1 MEISTWKRSFL
12 AFLMATAISAQAN
25 ERDIAAAA
33 KRFFGLQV
41 TAVHESLIPGLY
53 GINTNP
59 SEVGPRLF
67 MDDKLTVY
75 GNFVTGYAH
84 LEGPAKGRDL
94 TPQEAQELYRSM
106 LARLPKDK
114 FITYRFGDGS
124 REVLLFTAYDCP
136 SCRAVE
142 KSLLQQ
148 AKQLNATV
156 YLVPTAL
163 RYQIDP
169 ASRIPVQEILCAKN
183 RELAWQ
189 NMILK
194 GQRPVSERCNVNPDD
209 YAYLSRAFP
218 VKFPTSVP
226 TAVTLWDG
234 KIYMGVSQKFAEVF
248 GGR

>member
-1 MEISTWKRSFL
+1 MEISIWKRSFL

-53 GINTNP
+53 GINTSP

-94 TPQEAQELYRSM
+94 TPQEAQDLYRSM
-106 LARLPKDK
+106 LASLPKEK

-136 SCRAVE
+136 ACRALE
-142 KSLLQQ
+142 KNLLQQ
-148 AKQLNATV
+148 TKQLNATV
-156 YLVPTAL
+156 YLVPTGL
-163 RYQIDP
+163 RYNLDP
-169 ASRIPVQEILCAKN
+169 AARVPLHEVLCSKN
-183 RELAWQ
+183 REMAWQ
-189 NMILK
+189 NLILK
-194 GQRPVSERCNVNPDD
+194 GQRAVAERCNVQPDN

-226 TAVTLWDG
+226 TAITLPEG
-234 KIYMGVSQKFAEVF
+234 KIYQGVSQKFAEIF